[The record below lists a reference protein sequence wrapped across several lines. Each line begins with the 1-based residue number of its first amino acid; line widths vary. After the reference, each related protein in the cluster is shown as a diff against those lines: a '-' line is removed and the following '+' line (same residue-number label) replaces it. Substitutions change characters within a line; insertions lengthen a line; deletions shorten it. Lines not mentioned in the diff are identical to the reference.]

1 METKIKKLKELII
14 SLTIILVMVV
24 MVFGKLIF
32 SNVRWVWAAN
42 QFNTTLEEVITG
54 ADLGTSAPTQVNFA
68 GFTINGFG
76 TNVTADMDNVNVW
89 DLRGTGA
96 SWSLTSVTNDMVGTG
111 LLAPGNMITNAYIN
125 ISSAGGITGLG
136 GSDTSGIALGGSTGS
151 FADAAMTIANASAN
165 NGMGN
170 YVINDTTL
178 QATILS
184 NNKAGTYQSTL
195 TITVQ

>member
-32 SNVRWVWAAN
+32 SNVQFVWAAN
-42 QFNTTLEEVITG
+42 QATTTLQEVITG

-68 GFTINGFG
+68 GFTINGLG

-96 SWSLTSVTNDMVGTG
+96 SWSLTAISNSMVGSG
-111 LLAPGNMITNAYIN
+111 LSAPGNMILQNYMN
-125 ISSAGGITGLG
+125 ISAAGGITGLG
-136 GSDTSGIALGGSTGS
+136 GSSTTGIALGGSTGN

-170 YVINDTTL
+170 YVVNDTTL
-178 QATILS
+178 RATILS